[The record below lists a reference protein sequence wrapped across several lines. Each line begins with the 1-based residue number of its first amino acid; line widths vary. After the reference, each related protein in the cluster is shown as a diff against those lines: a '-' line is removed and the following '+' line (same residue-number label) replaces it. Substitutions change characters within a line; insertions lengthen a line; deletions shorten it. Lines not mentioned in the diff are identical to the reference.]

1 MYENI
6 EKFKEYTHMGAILTK
21 ETMASLS
28 VPESSYHPAAV
39 KFYKQKGIKI
49 TGFDQ

>member
-1 MYENI
+1 
-6 EKFKEYTHMGAILTK
+6 MGAILTK

-28 VPESSYHPAAV
+28 VPASSYHPAAV
-39 KFYKQKGIKI
+39 KFYNQKGIKI